1 MQHLTDPEHRFV
13 LADCRPP
20 WFTLEESTLSGPQ
33 HKDVSLLE
41 VAVEGNSLTSND
53 LSI

>member
-13 LADCRPP
+13 LADWRPP
-20 WFTLEESTLSGPQ
+20 WFTLEESTLPGPQ
-33 HKDVSLLE
+33 YKDVSLLE
-41 VAVEGNSLTSND
+41 VAVEGDSND